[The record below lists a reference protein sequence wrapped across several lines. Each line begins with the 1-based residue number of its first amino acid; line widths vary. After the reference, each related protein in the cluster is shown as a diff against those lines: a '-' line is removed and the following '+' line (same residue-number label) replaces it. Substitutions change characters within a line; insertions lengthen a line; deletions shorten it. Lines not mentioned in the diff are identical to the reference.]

1 MDLYC
6 VKVAVATAGGCAD
19 VLRIIESEVHSET
32 FDMLNVAQSLVALR
46 RTRTSADLL
55 DGNPSV
61 KKLLQKLK
69 FFGVDVLPAHV
80 QYAKKYAANEA
91 VGMRGCVNERWE
103 SERCCCRRRSE
114 VMRSGRLQLVAF
126 LQSLILYRCFYSELL
141 VPNYF
146 ILFITI
152 LMTRI
157 VVTFG
162 QKCGRVPVHH
172 NCLCFM

>member
-126 LQSLILYRCFYSELL
+126 LQKLHVANFFFYPLSFC
-141 VPNYF
+141 NNK
-146 ILFITI
+146 
-152 LMTRI
+152 
-157 VVTFG
+157 
-162 QKCGRVPVHH
+162 Q
-172 NCLCFM
+172 